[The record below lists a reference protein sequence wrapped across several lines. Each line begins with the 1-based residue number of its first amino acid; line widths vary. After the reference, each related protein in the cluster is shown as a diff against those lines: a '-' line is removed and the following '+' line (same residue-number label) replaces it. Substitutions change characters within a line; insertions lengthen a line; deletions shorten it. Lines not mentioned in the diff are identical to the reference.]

1 MVSYLYNG
9 FIGRKSWKGVCLY
22 HVGKRSLA
30 EMRQFYCKAREDV
43 FKDPHGGITF
53 DSDAFEHMIVD
64 AFGEM
69 KMNDVQHPK

>member
-1 MVSYLYNG
+1 MVLLAENHGEMFVYMY
-9 FIGRKSWKGVCLY
+9 
-22 HVGKRSLA
+22 VGKRSLA
-30 EMRQFYCKAREDV
+30 EMRQFYFKAREDV